1 MAKGNMFLGMSRG
14 SVGDVTFYRN
24 RGNQVARARN
34 RKPANPRS
42 EAQVIQRMLL
52 ATASKAY
59 SRMKG
64 IVDHSFQGIQY
75 GGVSQSYFLKRA
87 LEDLRNW
94 VALTLPTAPDSV
106 NQNPLG
112 VYGLAYPTRAALSG
126 VGMLISEGT
135 IPTVP
140 AVTFTPAGEGSLP
153 AYDHFGSI
161 IKKGEEDFTTIKMV
175 MNALGAQPGDQITA
189 VGLNLDGMFLAS
201 RYVIRADA
209 TAEQLAESWDAST
222 EPEAF
227 DHVKSSVGRLTIE
240 LSGSET
246 EQKVVVIDTKRP
258 TGSVTG
264 LDAVAIIISRKVG
277 DVWQRSTQRLVW
289 TQEAVDL
296 GDFPEN
302 VLPEWLAGTV
312 QLDTVNPRYLN
323 QAEQSL

>member
-1 MAKGNMFLGMSRG
+1 MFLGMSRG

-94 VALTLPTAPDSV
+94 VALTLPTTPESV
-106 NQNPLG
+106 NQNPTG

-126 VGMLISEGT
+126 VGLLISEGSV
-135 IPTVP
+135 PAVP
-140 AVTFTPAGEGSLP
+140 AVTVTPAGEGQVP
-153 AYDHFGSI
+153 AFDHFGNLLEVS
-161 IKKGEEDFTTIKMV
+161 GEAEPSNSDVFRAI
-175 MNALGAQPGDQITA
+175 GAQAGDQITV
-189 VGLNLDGMFLAS
+189 VGINYDGQFLAS
-201 RYVIRADA
+201 RYVIKADA
-209 TAEQLAESWDAST
+209 TSEELDESWSPVPDGG
-222 EPEAF
+222 PF
-227 DHVKSSVGRLTIE
+227 DEVKTSVRDIVLNHIGAKL
-240 LSGSET
+240 
-246 EQKVVVIDTKRP
+246 VVQTATVPAGTKY
-258 TGSVTG
+258 G
-264 LDAVAIIISRKVG
+264 LDAAAIVISRKVG

-289 TQEAVDL
+289 LAEAVDL
-296 GDFPEN
+296 GDFPETFFPN
-302 VLPEWLAGTV
+302 GSQVP
-312 QLDTVNPRYLN
+312 PRLTRSTLVTSTRQN
-323 QAEQSL
+323 SLFDL

>member
-1 MAKGNMFLGMSRG
+1 MFLGMSRG

-94 VALTLPTAPDSV
+94 VALTLPTTPESV

-126 VGMLISEGT
+126 VGLLISEGSVS
-135 IPTVP
+135 PVP
-140 AVTFTPAGEGSLP
+140 AVTVTPAGAGSVP
-153 AYDHFGSI
+153 AFDHFGSLLEVV
-161 IKKGEEDFTTIKMV
+161 GETEPSNLDVFRAI
-175 MNALGAQPGDQITA
+175 GAQPGDQITV
-189 VGLNLDGMFLAS
+189 VGIDLDGRFLAS
-201 RYVIRADA
+201 RYVIKADA
-209 TAEQLAESWDAST
+209 TQSELEQEWSPVPDGG
-222 EPEAF
+222 AF
-227 DHVKSSVGRLTIE
+227 DEVKTSVSGIVINHIGARL
-240 LSGSET
+240 
-246 EQKVVVIDTKRP
+246 VVQNEAGP
-258 TGSVTG
+258 TGTTYG
-264 LDAVAIIISRKVG
+264 LDAAAIIISRKVG

-289 TQEAVDL
+289 LSEAVDL

-302 VLPEWLAGTV
+302 VLPEWLAGTA
-312 QLDTVNPRYLN
+312 QIDTINPRYLN

>member
-75 GGVSQSYFLKRA
+75 GGISQSYFLKRA

-94 VALTLPTAPDSV
+94 VALTLPSAPESV

-126 VGMLISEGT
+126 VGLLISEGT

-140 AVTFTPAGEGSLP
+140 AVTVTPAGAGSVP
-153 AYDHFGSI
+153 SFDHFGAVI
-161 IKKGEEDFTTIKMV
+161 NKGEEDLSTIQMV

-189 VGLNLDGMFLAS
+189 VGLNFDGMFLAS

-227 DHVKSSVGRLTIE
+227 DQVKSSVGRLTIE
-240 LSGSET
+240 LSGSDT

-258 TGSVTG
+258 AGATSG
-264 LDAVAIIISRKVG
+264 LDAAAIIISRKVG

-289 TQEAVDL
+289 LSEAVDL

-302 VLPEWLAGTV
+302 VLPEWLAGTAPI
-312 QLDTVNPRYLN
+312 DTVNPRYLN

>member
-94 VALTLPTAPDSV
+94 VALTLPTAPESV

-126 VGMLISEGT
+126 VGLLISEGT

-140 AVTFTPAGEGSLP
+140 AVTVTPAGEGSLP
-153 AYDHFGSI
+153 AFDHFGAVI
-161 IKKGEEDFTTIKMV
+161 DKGEEEFTTIQMV
-175 MNALGAQPGDQITA
+175 MNVLGAQAGDQITA
-189 VGLNLDGMFLAS
+189 VGLNFDGVFLAS

-209 TAEQLAESWDAST
+209 TAAELAASWDAST
-222 EPEAF
+222 DPKAF
-227 DHVKSSVGRLTIE
+227 DQVKSSVGRLTIE

-246 EQKVVVIDTKRP
+246 EQKVVVVDSDRP
-258 TGSVTG
+258 AGSVTG

-277 DVWQRSTQRLVW
+277 DIWQRSTQRLVW

-302 VLPEWLAGTV
+302 VLPEWLAGTA
-312 QLDTVNPRYLN
+312 QIDTVNPRYLN